1 MPTTTCVP
9 RKAFVMDLDGT
20 LSTEL
25 AMIKNKKA
33 YYEEAV
39 VMDLP
44 NRNDGSPMAAS
55 ARGGWW
61 FHPERRQERCDRKGF
76 PQVLHPA

>member
-1 MPTTTCVP
+1 
-9 RKAFVMDLDGT
+9 MDLDGT

-44 NRNDGSPMAAS
+44 NRNDGTADVSAARRRWRLYPEGRQEC
-55 ARGGWW
+55 RGG
-61 FHPERRQERCDRKGF
+61 
-76 PQVLHPA
+76 